1 MSETK
6 QDVTNVQEVDV
17 NIDEFLGFG
26 ADSVMTAN
34 EGTAEEKKPNVF
46 SPMDVDTSF
55 LDKPVQRA
63 PQSVEEPEKPAGTA
77 QQDPP
82 ANENSLNDPDDL
94 SDPLAPPSKNTPTN
108 EAIRA

>member
-34 EGTAEEKKPNVF
+34 EGAAEEKKPNVF

-55 LDKPVQRA
+55 LDKPMQR
-63 PQSVEEPEKPAGTA
+63 VT
-77 QQDPP
+77 
-82 ANENSLNDPDDL
+82 
-94 SDPLAPPSKNTPTN
+94 
-108 EAIRA
+108 